1 MGNKLEINM
10 HSLTLDCK
18 EHLKLA
24 KFYETLLDWKIGNID
39 EEYVLVYNPEVDY
52 GAYPNILIQNNP
64 DYVPPVWPAI
74 PEAQQQ
80 MAHIDFTVNDLER
93 AVNHAVKCGAVIAEN
108 QFSDDWR
115 VMYDPAGHPF
125 CLCL

>member
-1 MGNKLEINM
+1 MGNELEINM
-10 HSLTLDCK
+10 YSITLDCK
-18 EHLKLA
+18 EPLKLA

-39 EEYVLVYNPEVDY
+39 EEYVMVYNPEAEHGV
-52 GAYPNILIQNNP
+52 YPGILFQNNP
-64 DYVPPVWPAI
+64 DYVPPVWPSR
-74 PEAQQQ
+74 PDAQLQ

-93 AVNHAVKCGAVIAEN
+93 AVDHAVNCGAVIAED